1 MRKTFTMV
9 GGLTVAIVLLSLV
22 CGCKGPAG
30 PAGVDG
36 TAACAVCHS
45 DSTAVL
51 ARIIQWENS
60 VHATGGN
67 FERNSTSCAP
77 CHTSEGFV
85 EVLATGAETTATD
98 ITNPTP
104 ISCRTCHNIHMA
116 FTWNDFDLRTTAAVT
131 FKIDGGTFNMGDGNL
146 CANCHQARTVSPMPV
161 VGGDSVAF
169 TTSRYGPHHGPQSNI
184 LAGSGGYEIPGNL
197 SYGNSAHT
205 ALVTNGCPTCH
216 MADPYGN
223 QAGGHTMGLEYEYHG
238 SPSDYTEGCNGTSCH
253 DDLSDFDHNGVQ
265 TTIEGL
271 LTQLEAALIAEG
283 ILTAGGSSVGGT
295 WSSIQVG
302 ALLNYKFVLEDRS
315 LGVHNS
321 DYSEALL
328 QNALD
333 AL

>member
-1 MRKTFTMV
+1 MV

-36 TAACAVCHS
+36 VDGTALCAVCHS

-51 ARIIQWENS
+51 ARMIQWENS

-131 FKIDGGTFNMGDGNL
+131 FRINGGTFNMGDGNL
-146 CANCHQARTVSPMPV
+146 CANCHQPRVPNPLPT
-161 VGGDSVAF
+161 VGGGDV
-169 TTSRYGPHHGPQSNI
+169 TITSSYWGPHHGTQATI
-184 LAGSGGYEIPGNL
+184 LAGTGGYEIAGSLP
-197 SYGNSAHT
+197 YGAVPH
-205 ALVTNGCPTCH
+205 AGVTNGCPTCH
-216 MADPYGN
+216 MADPYGD
-223 QAGGHTMGLEYEYHG
+223 QAGGHTMALTYEYHG
-238 SPSDYTEGCNGTSCH
+238 SDRDYTEGCNATGCH
-253 DDLSDFDHNGVQ
+253 SGLSDFDHNGVQ
-265 TTIEGL
+265 TTIEGVL
-271 LTQLEAALIAEG
+271 ATLKAALETEG
-283 ILTAGGSSVGGT
+283 ILTTDDHAIPGT
-295 WSSIQVG
+295 WTSIQAG
-302 ALLNYKFVLEDRS
+302 ALLSYVMVLED
-315 LGVHNS
+315 
-321 DYSEALL
+321 
-328 QNALD
+328 
-333 AL
+333 